1 VTKNPQPLV
10 WVTKYSDQKDLVP
23 KLIYM
28 MAPAEEMLRMYP
40 NRWWCITVNIIIAV
54 DNDELVM
61 VSDFFT
67 ENERHRFIKHVIE
80 VLFVY
85 TTSQTN
91 TEDRLMPFILCKEVT
106 DHNQIIITDGDD
118 NIYRNISS
126 TIWIHSWHF
135 LCRCHLINQFWDKQ
149 VVRFFK
155 RDDVL
160 ENTGMSW
167 WNNFDKI
174 VYVKPYL
181 LLP

>member
-1 VTKNPQPLV
+1 
-10 WVTKYSDQKDLVP
+10 
-23 KLIYM
+23 
-28 MAPAEEMLRMYP
+28 
-40 NRWWCITVNIIIAV
+40 
-54 DNDELVM
+54 M

-126 TIWIHSWHF
+126 TIWIHS
-135 LCRCHLINQFWDKQ
+135 
-149 VVRFFK
+149 
-155 RDDVL
+155 
-160 ENTGMSW
+160 
-167 WNNFDKI
+167 
-174 VYVKPYL
+174 
-181 LLP
+181 